1 MSLFYYLL
9 VLMSKNIPD
18 SCWDND
24 PSAPWNDIQVTYN
37 YRLYVNLDGILFASE
52 IIREVATFGY
62 FEIKSPD
69 DWSFLENDIYQVIED
84 NLGDEIKECNYKI
97 DLLNWSYNE

>member
-1 MSLFYYLL
+1 M
-9 VLMSKNIPD
+9 
-18 SCWDND
+18 
-24 PSAPWNDIQVTYN
+24 
-37 YRLYVNLDGILFASE
+37 LYVNLDGILFASE
-52 IIREVATFGY
+52 IIREVTTFGH

-97 DLLNWSYNE
+97 DLLN